1 MLNHRNCTAVAIAS
15 VAAVGLVSAAC
26 GGGTSSGTAVTTACQ
41 TAYKTWANGPHGRAA
56 FNQISTDV
64 GVVTSDL
71 QDVASS
77 HQAARA
83 VTVTFNEGGK
93 LGTDSAHALQ
103 TPPPSCVPGFGKPYR
118 AALIDS
124 QQGAADIVDAMTA
137 LRAGN
142 QSAATSSVN
151 AFASHVGAAQMNIKA
166 AQAALTR
173 HSLSWGG

>member
-64 GVVTSDL
+64 GIVTSDL

-77 HQAARA
+77 HQTAS
-83 VTVTFNEGGK
+83 TVTLTFREGGK

-103 TPPPSCVPGFGKPYR
+103 TPPPSCVSGFGKPYR
-118 AALIDS
+118 AALSDS
-124 QQGAADIVDAMTA
+124 QQGAVDIVDAMTA

-173 HSLSWGG
+173 QDLSWR

>member
-64 GVVTSDL
+64 GIVTSDL

-77 HQAARA
+77 HQTAS
-83 VTVTFNEGGK
+83 TVTLTFREGGK

-103 TPPPSCVPGFGKPYR
+103 TPPPSCVSGFGKPYR

-173 HSLSWGG
+173 QDLSWR

>member
-26 GGGTSSGTAVTTACQ
+26 GGGTSSGATVTTACQ
-41 TAYKTWANGPHGRAA
+41 TAYKTWVNGPHGRAA

-64 GVVTSDL
+64 GIVTSDL

-77 HQAARA
+77 HQAASA
-83 VTVTFNEGGK
+83 VTLTFNEGGK

-103 TPPPSCVPGFGKPYR
+103 TPPPSCVPGFGKPYH

-151 AFASHVGAAQMNIKA
+151 AFASAVGAAQMNIKA

-173 HSLSWGG
+173 QGLSWR